1 MLQVS
6 FTFFQIY
13 NKKTSKMTKKLLSIL
28 TGLMLMLFVPQAK
41 AQLLLNDDFEYTIG
55 SLLKDNGWISHSG
68 TSEFINVTTGLS
80 FAGYKGSDVGGAA
93 NLDNNGEDVSKK
105 FTAQTSGTLYVASI
119 VKIDANV
126 AAGYFFHL
134 GKTDMG
140 NLFSSRIWV
149 NAGGDGIGVGVKTD
163 PPTSYV
169 TITKGV
175 PFLMVI
181 KHDFAN
187 AKTSLFVLDAFA
199 TSEPATPAMQIDETQ
214 TEIGTIALRQ
224 FHAGQRIVV
233 DGIRIATTWA
243 DAVAP
248 SGVVTKVST
257 PNLNPG
263 GGSFTAPVEVAITSV
278 TDGAAIYYTLDG
290 SEPDNTKTQYTA
302 PIQVATTTTI
312 KAIAYKTG
320 LDPSNV
326 ATATYAFPTEVSTIA
341 ALRANSTGLFKLTG
355 EAVMTFKTA
364 ERNAKY
370 IQDATAGIL
379 IDDVGGI
386 IKTNY
391 NTGDGITGI
400 TGTLGTFAGMLQF
413 TPVADPGAASSTGNT
428 VVPKEVKLD
437 EMVNYP
443 AQLVKVS
450 GVTIDDE
457 GIFARANYNLN
468 GSSTTILRPAYNDL
482 PYLGAGIPQG
492 PQDIT
497 GLVLIYNATT
507 QLVPRTIEDFKTT
520 VITEPTLYLTEVMPL
535 FGVNVGQTLKDT
547 VYVDALNLTGN
558 VTVTLSGDGAAAF
571 SVTPATLTPANGI
584 LTDAAVEITYNP
596 TTAGD
601 HVATLTFSSAGAAD
615 VVKTL
620 TGKAFSMVGDG
631 SADRPFTVGDVMA
644 MNNSLGTSQKYWV
657 KGFIVGSAG
666 GGTGGVLNSVATSA
680 PFSNLALAI
689 AATSGETNL
698 ASMIPVQ
705 LPTGEI
711 RTALNLFDNAGNL
724 GKEVKLYGTLEAYFT
739 VPGVKNVTGYA
750 ILTGLPS
757 VDVSRFVIS
766 SRQGQLLVNAAT
778 DASVEVFNAVGQ
790 KIFSGRLSQ
799 GFNTIEIAQP
809 GMLLVKIEGSIQ
821 KIIL

>member
-1 MLQVS
+1 MRVYANHS
-6 FTFFQIY
+6 VEVFPT
-13 NKKTSKMTKKLLSIL
+13 
-28 TGLMLMLFVPQAK
+28 VPGK
-41 AQLLLNDDFEYTIG
+41 V
-55 SLLKDNGWISHSG
+55 ISSV
-68 TSEFINVTTGLS
+68 IVTTGSATYGTAMGNAVVTAGSSSATASAVTGISTVNSAVVTFDLS
-80 FAGYKGSDVGGAA
+80 GVAGCEYVKFALS
-93 NLDNNGEDVSKK
+93 
-105 FTAQTSGTLYVASI
+105 AQSRTLSWKIIYSEASGT
-119 VKIDANV
+119 
-126 AAGYFFHL
+126 
-134 GKTDMG
+134 
-140 NLFSSRIWV
+140 
-149 NAGGDGIGVGVKTD
+149 
-163 PPTSYV
+163 PTV
-169 TITKGV
+169 
-175 PFLMVI
+175 
-181 KHDFAN
+181 
-187 AKTSLFVLDAFA
+187 
-199 TSEPATPAMQIDETQ
+199 ATP
-214 TEIGTIALRQ
+214 L
-224 FHAGQRIVV
+224 F
-233 DGIRIATTWA
+233 
-243 DAVAP
+243 AP
-248 SGVVTKVST
+248 GSGNYLEAQQVS
-257 PNLNPG
+257 L
-263 GGSFTAPVEVAITSV
+263 TSA

-290 SEPDNTKTQYTA
+290 SEPDNTKSLYTA
-302 PIQVATTTTI
+302 PFSISTTTTV
-312 KAIAYKTG
+312 KAVAYKADMNT
-320 LDPSNV
+320 SSV
-326 ATATYAFPTEVSTIA
+326 STATYTFPTEVATIA
-341 ALRANSTGLFKLTG
+341 ALRAGGAGFYKLTG
-355 EAVMTFKTA
+355 EAVLTLQSTT
-364 ERNAKY
+364 RNTKY
-370 IQDATAGIL
+370 IQDATAAVV
-379 IDDVGGI
+379 IDDATGVI
-386 IKTNY
+386 TTSY
-391 NTGDGITGI
+391 NLGDGISGLI
-400 TGTLGTFAGMLQF
+400 GTTSVYNGSLQF
-413 TPVADPGAASSTGNT
+413 VPAVNPAAATSTGN
-428 VVPKEVKLD
+428 VIQPREVTIETLVD
-437 EMVNYP
+437 YP
-443 AQLVKVS
+443 AQLVKVNGLTVSDLSS
-450 GVTIDDE
+450 GGNGTFIL
-457 GIFARANYNLN
+457 GKSYNLN
-468 GSSTTILRPAYNDL
+468 SANNPVLRTQYALDYI
-482 PYLGAGIPQG
+482 GAGIPQG

-558 VTVTLSGDGAAAF
+558 VTVTLSGEGAAAF
-571 SVTPATLTPANGI
+571 SVTPATLTPASGT

-739 VPGVKNVTGYA
+739 VPGVKNVTEYA

>member
-1 MLQVS
+1 MR
-6 FTFFQIY
+6 IY
-13 NKKTSKMTKKLLSIL
+13 TNHSVEVFPT
-28 TGLMLMLFVPQAK
+28 VPGK
-41 AQLLLNDDFEYTIG
+41 V
-55 SLLKDNGWISHSG
+55 ISSV
-68 TSEFINVTTGLS
+68 IVTTGSTTYGTAMGDAVVTAGSSSATASAVTGISTVNSSVVTFDLS
-80 FAGYKGSDVGGAA
+80 GVTGCEYVKFALS
-93 NLDNNGEDVSKK
+93 
-105 FTAQTSGTLYVASI
+105 AQSRALSWKIIYSEASGT
-119 VKIDANV
+119 
-126 AAGYFFHL
+126 
-134 GKTDMG
+134 
-140 NLFSSRIWV
+140 
-149 NAGGDGIGVGVKTD
+149 
-163 PPTSYV
+163 PTV
-169 TITKGV
+169 
-175 PFLMVI
+175 
-181 KHDFAN
+181 
-187 AKTSLFVLDAFA
+187 
-199 TSEPATPAMQIDETQ
+199 ATP
-214 TEIGTIALRQ
+214 L
-224 FHAGQRIVV
+224 F
-233 DGIRIATTWA
+233 
-243 DAVAP
+243 AP
-248 SGVVTKVST
+248 GSGNYLEAQQVS
-257 PNLNPG
+257 L
-263 GGSFTAPVEVAITSV
+263 TSA

-290 SEPDNTKTQYTA
+290 SEPDNTKSLYTA
-302 PIQVATTTTI
+302 PFSISTTTTV
-312 KAIAYKTG
+312 KAVAYKADMNT
-320 LDPSNV
+320 SSV
-326 ATATYAFPTEVSTIA
+326 STATYTFPTEVATIA
-341 ALRANSTGLFKLTG
+341 ALRADSTGLFKLTG
-355 EAVMTFKTA
+355 EAVLTLKTA

-437 EMVNYP
+437 DMVNYP
-443 AQLVKVS
+443 GQLVKVS

-571 SVTPATLTPANGI
+571 SVTPATLTPANGT

-705 LPTGEI
+705 LPSGEI
-711 RTALNLFDNAGNL
+711 RTALNLFDNAGNF

-739 VPGVKNVTGYA
+739 VPGVKNVTEYA